1 MKKVMKI
8 NISKYIKASRMAF
21 YVTLYSLLSA
31 SLASC
36 VDTIILPDDK
46 TVEED
51 WWQKKEQVENMVN
64 GAYNAMASSNIQ
76 LRLIVW
82 SSRSDELNVNTSLS
96 NSALNQINSANIQ
109 TDNAYAN
116 WGDLYSVIN
125 CCNLVID
132 KSAEVMNIDPSY
144 LEGDHNNNVAQ
155 MKALR
160 SLCYLYLIRTF
171 RDVPLVLTP
180 FKPSSQELNVEQV
193 APGVVLDQIIADLE
207 EVKNQTLTTANVY
220 TQWQKMGKITRN
232 GVYAILADAYL
243 WRASILGNEADYDK
257 CIECCDYIR
266 AQRANVSGSGSHFGP
281 QSNNDD
287 DGWRLNSYISYYN
300 VFNGK
305 DDESLL
311 ELCYNDN
318 VGLCNAYYK
327 YKNSTSAQPYFYTTP
342 AFGKAVK
349 DASSSVFCEDDAAY
363 DVRGFE
369 SVYGFNEDN
378 DEGIRIR
385 KYVAMNGTNGQLSAE
400 HTSQRDYS
408 PYQNNWIVY
417 RTSDVMLMKAEAMT
431 QKAALIIKAADAE
444 YEKLAT
450 ANSLNDSLAIAQN
463 LEQVNIKAAAL
474 TQTACRQVQI
484 VHTRALTDEKECSV
498 DSTAY
503 GFTTVDKDNISAYVS
518 RQVSGYTT
526 LASNITTL
534 ETLVLNERA
543 RELCFEGKRW
553 FDLLRYNYR
562 HVEGVDYYRKLTD
575 FGGKYVANYAGF
587 NSYLQRK
594 NAGGSAIVSKMPS
607 EPYLYMPIIK
617 SETDVNALLKQNP
630 VYSDNST
637 MDKNY

>member
-8 NISKYIKASRMAF
+8 NISKYIRASRTTF
-21 YVTLYSLLSA
+21 RVTLYSLLSA
-31 SLASC
+31 TLASC

-64 GAYNAMASSNIQ
+64 GAYNTMASSNVQ

-82 SSRSDELNVNTSLS
+82 SSRSDELTVNTSLS
-96 NSALNQINSANIQ
+96 NSSLNQINSANIQ
-109 TDNAYAN
+109 TTNTYAN

-132 KSAEVMNIDPSY
+132 KSAEVMDIDPSY

-160 SLCYLYLIRTF
+160 ALCYLYLIRTF

-180 FKPSSQELNVEQV
+180 FKQSSQELNVPQV

-207 EVKNQTLTTANVY
+207 EVKNHTLSTSNIY

-243 WRASILGNEADYDK
+243 WRASILGNESDYDK

-266 AQRANVSGSGSHFGP
+266 NQRSNATGGNSGFRP
-281 QSNNDD
+281 QTTDD
-287 DGWRLNSYISYYN
+287 DGWNLNRASNYYS

-305 DDESLL
+305 DDESLF

-318 VGLCNAYYK
+318 TGLCNAYYK
-327 YKNSTSAQPYFYTTP
+327 YKNSSSAQPYFYTTP
-342 AFGKAVK
+342 AFGKAEK
-349 DASSSVFCEDDAAY
+349 DQSSSVFCEDDAAY
-363 DVRGFE
+363 DVRGYE

-378 DEGIRIR
+378 EEAIRIR
-385 KYVAMNGTNGQLSAE
+385 KYVAINGLSGQLKAE
-400 HTSQRDYS
+400 HSPQRDYS
-408 PYQNNWIVY
+408 PYQNNWVVY
-417 RTSDVMLMKAEAMT
+417 RASDVMLMKAEAMT

-444 YEKLAT
+444 YEKLAH
-450 ANSLNDSLAIAQN
+450 ANTLNDSLAIAQN

-484 VHTRALTDEKECSV
+484 VHTRALTEEKECTV

-503 GFTTVDKDNISAYVS
+503 SFATIDQDDASAYVK
-518 RQVSGYTT
+518 RQVTGYNTIAT
-526 LASNITTL
+526 NVTTL

-562 HVEGVDYYRKLTD
+562 HVEGVDYYRLLTD
-575 FGGKYVANYAGF
+575 FGGKYVTNYAGF
-587 NSYLQRK
+587 NTYIRRK
-594 NAGGSAIVSKMPS
+594 SAGGSAIVSKMPS

-637 MDKNY
+637 TEKNY

>member
-82 SSRSDELNVNTSLS
+82 SSRSDELTVNTSLS
-96 NSALNQINSANIQ
+96 NSSLNQINSANIQ
-109 TDNAYAN
+109 TTNTYAN

-160 SLCYLYLIRTF
+160 ALCYLYLIRTF

-180 FKPSSQELNVEQV
+180 FKQSSQELNVPQV

-207 EVKNQTLTTANVY
+207 EVKNHTLSTSNIY

-243 WRASILGNEADYDK
+243 WRASILGNESDYDK

-266 AQRANVSGSGSHFGP
+266 NQRSNATGGNSGFRP
-281 QSNNDD
+281 QATED
-287 DGWRLNSYISYYN
+287 DGWNLNRASSYYS

-305 DDESLL
+305 DDESLF

-318 VGLCNAYYK
+318 TGLCNAYYK
-327 YKNSTSAQPYFYTTP
+327 YKNSSSAQPYFYTTP
-342 AFGKAVK
+342 AFGKADK
-349 DASSSVFCEDDAAY
+349 DQSSSVFCEDDAAY

-378 DEGIRIR
+378 EEAIRVR
-385 KYVAMNGTNGQLSAE
+385 KYVALNGLLGQLKAE
-400 HTSQRDYS
+400 HSPQRDYT
-408 PYQNNWIVY
+408 PYQNNWVVY
-417 RTSDVMLMKAEAMT
+417 RASDVMLMKAEAMT

-444 YEKLAT
+444 YEKLASAST
-450 ANSLNDSLAIAQN
+450 LSDSLAIAQN
-463 LEQVNIKAAAL
+463 LEQVNIKAASL

-484 VHTRALTDEKECSV
+484 VHTRALTDEKECTV

-503 GFTTVDKDNISAYVS
+503 SFTTIDQDDASAYVK
-518 RQVSGYTT
+518 RQVTGYNT
-526 LASNITTL
+526 LATNVTTL

-562 HVEGVDYYRKLTD
+562 HVEGVDYYRLLTD
-575 FGGKYVANYAGF
+575 FGGKYVTNYSGF
-587 NSYLQRK
+587 NTYIQRK
-594 NAGGSAIVSKMPS
+594 NSGGSAIVSKMPS

-617 SETDVNALLKQNP
+617 SETDVNSLLKQNP

-637 MDKNY
+637 IDKNY

>member
-51 WWQKKEQVENMVN
+51 WWQKKEQVDNMVN
-64 GAYNAMASSNIQ
+64 GAYNAMASTNVQ
-76 LRLIVW
+76 FRLIVW
-82 SSRSDELNVNTSLS
+82 SSRSDELTVNTSLS
-96 NSALNQINSANIQ
+96 NSSLNQINSANIQ
-109 TDNAYAN
+109 TTNTYAN

-160 SLCYLYLIRTF
+160 ALCYLYLIRTF

-180 FKPSSQELNVEQV
+180 FKQSSQELNVPQV

-207 EVKNQTLTTANVY
+207 EVKNNTLSTSNIY

-243 WRASILGNEADYDK
+243 WRASILGNESDYDK

-266 AQRANVSGSGSHFGP
+266 NQRSNATGGNSGFRP
-281 QSNNDD
+281 QATED
-287 DGWRLNSYISYYN
+287 DGWNLNRASSYYS

-305 DDESLL
+305 DDESLF

-318 VGLCNAYYK
+318 TGLCNAYYK
-327 YKNSTSAQPYFYTTP
+327 YKNSSSAQPYFYTTP
-342 AFGKAVK
+342 AFGKADK
-349 DASSSVFCEDDAAY
+349 DQSSSVFCEDDAAY

-378 DEGIRIR
+378 EEAIRVR
-385 KYVAMNGTNGQLSAE
+385 KYVALNGLLGQLKAE
-400 HTSQRDYS
+400 HTPQRDYT
-408 PYQNNWIVY
+408 PYQNNWVVY
-417 RTSDVMLMKAEAMT
+417 RASDVMLMKAEAMT

-444 YEKLAT
+444 YEKLASAST
-450 ANSLNDSLAIAQN
+450 LSDSLAIAQN
-463 LEQVNIKAAAL
+463 LEQVNIKAASL

-484 VHTRALTDEKECSV
+484 VHTRALTDEKECTV

-503 GFTTVDKDNISAYVS
+503 SFTTIDQDDASAYVK
-518 RQVSGYTT
+518 RQVTGYNTIAT
-526 LASNITTL
+526 NVTTL

-562 HVEGVDYYRKLTD
+562 HVEGVDYYRLLTD
-575 FGGKYVANYAGF
+575 FGGKYVTNYSGF
-587 NSYLQRK
+587 NTYIQRK
-594 NAGGSAIVSKMPS
+594 NSGGSAIVSKMPS

-617 SETDVNALLKQNP
+617 SETDVNSLLKQNP

-637 MDKNY
+637 IDKNY

>member
-82 SSRSDELNVNTSLS
+82 SSRSDELTVNTSLS
-96 NSALNQINSANIQ
+96 NSSLNQINSANIQ
-109 TDNAYAN
+109 TTNTYAN

-160 SLCYLYLIRTF
+160 ALCYLYLIRTF

-180 FKPSSQELNVEQV
+180 FKQSSQELNVPQV

-207 EVKNQTLTTANVY
+207 EVKNNTLSTSNIY

-243 WRASILGNEADYDK
+243 WRASILGNESDYDK

-266 AQRANVSGSGSHFGP
+266 NQRSNATGGNSGFRP
-281 QSNNDD
+281 QATED
-287 DGWRLNSYISYYN
+287 DGWNLNRASSYYS

-305 DDESLL
+305 DDESLF

-318 VGLCNAYYK
+318 TGLCNAYYK
-327 YKNSTSAQPYFYTTP
+327 YKNSSSAQPYFYTTP
-342 AFGKAVK
+342 AFGKADK
-349 DASSSVFCEDDAAY
+349 DQSSSVFCEDDAAY

-378 DEGIRIR
+378 EEAIRVR
-385 KYVAMNGTNGQLSAE
+385 KYVALNGLLGQLKAE
-400 HTSQRDYS
+400 HTPQRDYT
-408 PYQNNWIVY
+408 PYQNNWVVY
-417 RTSDVMLMKAEAMT
+417 RASDVMLMKAEAMT

-444 YEKLAT
+444 YEKLASAST
-450 ANSLNDSLAIAQN
+450 LSDSLAIAQN
-463 LEQVNIKAAAL
+463 LEQVNIKAASL

-484 VHTRALTDEKECSV
+484 VHTRALTDEKECTV

-503 GFTTVDKDNISAYVS
+503 SFTTIDQDDASAYVK
-518 RQVSGYTT
+518 RQVTGYNT
-526 LASNITTL
+526 LATNVTTL

-562 HVEGVDYYRKLTD
+562 HVEGVDYYRLLTD
-575 FGGKYVANYAGF
+575 FGGKYVTNYSGF
-587 NSYLQRK
+587 NTYIQRK
-594 NAGGSAIVSKMPS
+594 NSGGSAIVSKMPS

-617 SETDVNALLKQNP
+617 SETDVNSLLKQNP

-637 MDKNY
+637 IDKNY

>member
-64 GAYNAMASSNIQ
+64 GAYNAMASTNVQ
-76 LRLIVW
+76 FRLIVW
-82 SSRSDELNVNTSLS
+82 SSRSDELTVNTSLS
-96 NSALNQINSANIQ
+96 NSSLNQINSANIQ
-109 TDNAYAN
+109 TTNTYAN

-160 SLCYLYLIRTF
+160 ALCYLYLIRTF

-180 FKPSSQELNVEQV
+180 FKQSSQELNVPQV

-207 EVKNQTLTTANVY
+207 EVKNHTLSTSNIY

-243 WRASILGNEADYDK
+243 WRASILGNESDYDK

-266 AQRANVSGSGSHFGP
+266 NQRSNATGGNSGFRP
-281 QSNNDD
+281 QATED
-287 DGWRLNSYISYYN
+287 DGWNLNRASSYYS

-305 DDESLL
+305 DDESLF

-318 VGLCNAYYK
+318 TGLCNAYYK
-327 YKNSTSAQPYFYTTP
+327 YKNSSSAQPYFYTTP
-342 AFGKAVK
+342 AFGKADK
-349 DASSSVFCEDDAAY
+349 DQSSSVFCEDDAAY

-378 DEGIRIR
+378 EEAIRVR
-385 KYVAMNGTNGQLSAE
+385 KYVALNGLLGQLKAE
-400 HTSQRDYS
+400 HTPQRDYT
-408 PYQNNWIVY
+408 PYQNNWVVY
-417 RTSDVMLMKAEAMT
+417 RASDVMLMKAEAMT

-444 YEKLAT
+444 YEKLASAST
-450 ANSLNDSLAIAQN
+450 LSDSLAIAQN
-463 LEQVNIKAAAL
+463 LEQVNIKAASL

-484 VHTRALTDEKECSV
+484 VHTRALTDEKECTV

-503 GFTTVDKDNISAYVS
+503 SFTTIDQDDASAYVK
-518 RQVSGYTT
+518 RQVTGYNT
-526 LASNITTL
+526 LATNVTTL

-562 HVEGVDYYRKLTD
+562 HVEGVDYYRLLTD
-575 FGGKYVANYAGF
+575 FGGKYVTNYSGF
-587 NSYLQRK
+587 NTYIQRK
-594 NAGGSAIVSKMPS
+594 NSGGSAIVSKMPS

-617 SETDVNALLKQNP
+617 SETDVNSLLKQNP

-637 MDKNY
+637 IDKNY

>member
-82 SSRSDELNVNTSLS
+82 SSRSDELTVNTSLS
-96 NSALNQINSANIQ
+96 NSSLNQINSANIQ
-109 TDNAYAN
+109 TTNTYAN

-160 SLCYLYLIRTF
+160 ALCYLYLIRTF

-180 FKPSSQELNVEQV
+180 FKQSSQELNVPQV

-207 EVKNQTLTTANVY
+207 EVKNHTLSTSNIY

-243 WRASILGNEADYDK
+243 WRASILGNESDYDK

-266 AQRANVSGSGSHFGP
+266 NQRSNATGENSGFRP
-281 QSNNDD
+281 QATED
-287 DGWRLNSYISYYN
+287 DGWNLNRASSYYS

-305 DDESLL
+305 DDESLF

-318 VGLCNAYYK
+318 TGLCNAYYK
-327 YKNSTSAQPYFYTTP
+327 YKNSSSAQPYFYTTP
-342 AFGKAVK
+342 AFGKADK
-349 DASSSVFCEDDAAY
+349 DQSSSVFCEDDAAY

-378 DEGIRIR
+378 EEAIRVR
-385 KYVAMNGTNGQLSAE
+385 KYVALNGLLGQLKAE
-400 HTSQRDYS
+400 HTPQRDYT
-408 PYQNNWIVY
+408 PYQNNWVVY
-417 RTSDVMLMKAEAMT
+417 RASDVMLMKAEAMT

-444 YEKLAT
+444 YEKLASAST
-450 ANSLNDSLAIAQN
+450 LSDSLAIAQN
-463 LEQVNIKAAAL
+463 LEQVNIKAASL

-484 VHTRALTDEKECSV
+484 VHTRALTDEKECTV

-503 GFTTVDKDNISAYVS
+503 SFTTIDQDDASAYVK
-518 RQVSGYTT
+518 RQVTGYNT
-526 LASNITTL
+526 LATNVTTL

-562 HVEGVDYYRKLTD
+562 HVEGVDYYRLLTD
-575 FGGKYVANYAGF
+575 FGGKYVTNYSGF
-587 NSYLQRK
+587 NTYIQRK
-594 NAGGSAIVSKMPS
+594 NSGGSAIVSKMPS

-617 SETDVNALLKQNP
+617 SETDVNSLLKQNP

-637 MDKNY
+637 IDKNY

>member
-31 SLASC
+31 TLASC

-82 SSRSDELNVNTSLS
+82 SSRSDELTVNTSLS
-96 NSALNQINSANIQ
+96 NSSLNQINSANIQ
-109 TDNAYAN
+109 TTNTYAN

-160 SLCYLYLIRTF
+160 ALCYLYLIRTF

-180 FKPSSQELNVEQV
+180 FKQSSQELNVPQV

-207 EVKNQTLTTANVY
+207 EVKNNTLSTSNIY

-243 WRASILGNEADYDK
+243 WRASILGNESDYDK

-266 AQRANVSGSGSHFGP
+266 NQRSNATGGNSGFRP
-281 QSNNDD
+281 QATED
-287 DGWRLNSYISYYN
+287 DGWNLNRASSYYS

-305 DDESLL
+305 DDESLF

-318 VGLCNAYYK
+318 TGLCNAYYK
-327 YKNSTSAQPYFYTTP
+327 YKNSSSAQPYFYTTP
-342 AFGKAVK
+342 AFGKADK
-349 DASSSVFCEDDAAY
+349 DQSSSVFCEDDAAY

-378 DEGIRIR
+378 EEAIRVR
-385 KYVAMNGTNGQLSAE
+385 KYVALNGLLGQLKAE
-400 HTSQRDYS
+400 HSPQRDYT
-408 PYQNNWIVY
+408 PYQNNWVVY
-417 RTSDVMLMKAEAMT
+417 RASDVMLMKAEAMT

-444 YEKLAT
+444 YEKLASAST
-450 ANSLNDSLAIAQN
+450 LSDSLAIAQN
-463 LEQVNIKAAAL
+463 LEQVNIKAASL

-484 VHTRALTDEKECSV
+484 VHTRALTDEKECTV

-503 GFTTVDKDNISAYVS
+503 SFTTIDQDDASAYVK
-518 RQVSGYTT
+518 RQVTGYNT
-526 LASNITTL
+526 LATNVTTL

-562 HVEGVDYYRKLTD
+562 HVEGVDYYRLLTD
-575 FGGKYVANYAGF
+575 FGGKYVTNYSGF
-587 NSYLQRK
+587 NTYIQRK
-594 NAGGSAIVSKMPS
+594 NSGGSAIVSKMPS

-617 SETDVNALLKQNP
+617 SETDVNSLLKQNP

-637 MDKNY
+637 IDKNY

>member
-82 SSRSDELNVNTSLS
+82 SSRSDELTVNTSLS
-96 NSALNQINSANIQ
+96 NSSLNQINSANIQ
-109 TDNAYAN
+109 TTNTYAN

-160 SLCYLYLIRTF
+160 ALCYLYLIRTF

-180 FKPSSQELNVEQV
+180 FKQSSQELNVPQV

-207 EVKNQTLTTANVY
+207 EVKNNTLSTSNIY

-243 WRASILGNEADYDK
+243 WRASILGNESDYDK

-266 AQRANVSGSGSHFGP
+266 NQRSNATGGNSGFRP
-281 QSNNDD
+281 QATED
-287 DGWRLNSYISYYN
+287 DGWNLNRASSYYS

-305 DDESLL
+305 DDESLF

-318 VGLCNAYYK
+318 TGLCNAYYK
-327 YKNSTSAQPYFYTTP
+327 YKNSSSAQPYFYTTP
-342 AFGKAVK
+342 AFGKADK
-349 DASSSVFCEDDAAY
+349 DQSSSVFCEDDAAY

-378 DEGIRIR
+378 EEAIRVR
-385 KYVAMNGTNGQLSAE
+385 KYVALNGLLGQLKAE
-400 HTSQRDYS
+400 HSPQRDYT
-408 PYQNNWIVY
+408 PYQNNWVVY
-417 RTSDVMLMKAEAMT
+417 RASDVMLMKAEAMT

-444 YEKLAT
+444 YEKLASAST
-450 ANSLNDSLAIAQN
+450 LSDSLAIAQN
-463 LEQVNIKAAAL
+463 LEQVNIKAASL

-484 VHTRALTDEKECSV
+484 VHTRALTDEKECTV

-503 GFTTVDKDNISAYVS
+503 SFTTIDQDDASAYVK
-518 RQVSGYTT
+518 RQVTGYNT
-526 LASNITTL
+526 LATNVTTL

-562 HVEGVDYYRKLTD
+562 HVEGVDYYRLLTD
-575 FGGKYVANYAGF
+575 FGGKYVTNYSGF
-587 NSYLQRK
+587 NTYIQRK
-594 NAGGSAIVSKMPS
+594 NSGGSAIVSKMPS

-617 SETDVNALLKQNP
+617 SETDVNSLLKQNP

-637 MDKNY
+637 IDKNY

>member
-82 SSRSDELNVNTSLS
+82 SSRSDELTVNTSLS
-96 NSALNQINSANIQ
+96 NSSLNQINSANIQ
-109 TDNAYAN
+109 TTNTYAN

-160 SLCYLYLIRTF
+160 ALCYLYLIRTF

-180 FKPSSQELNVEQV
+180 FKQSSQELNVPQV

-207 EVKNQTLTTANVY
+207 EVKNHTLSTSNIY

-243 WRASILGNEADYDK
+243 WRASILGNESDYDK

-266 AQRANVSGSGSHFGP
+266 NQRSNATGGNSGFRP
-281 QSNNDD
+281 QATED
-287 DGWRLNSYISYYN
+287 DGWNLNRASSYYS

-305 DDESLL
+305 DDESLF

-318 VGLCNAYYK
+318 TGLCNAYYK
-327 YKNSTSAQPYFYTTP
+327 YKNSSSAQPYFYTTV
-342 AFGKAVK
+342 AYGKADK
-349 DASSSVFCEDDAAY
+349 DQSSSVFCEDDAAY

-378 DEGIRIR
+378 EEAIRVR
-385 KYVAMNGTNGQLSAE
+385 KYVALNGLLGQLKAE
-400 HTSQRDYS
+400 HTPQRDYT
-408 PYQNNWIVY
+408 PYQNNWVVY
-417 RTSDVMLMKAEAMT
+417 RASDVMLMKAEAMT

-444 YEKLAT
+444 YEKLASAST
-450 ANSLNDSLAIAQN
+450 LSDSLAIAQN
-463 LEQVNIKAAAL
+463 LEQVNIKAASL

-484 VHTRALTDEKECSV
+484 VHTRALTDEKECTV

-503 GFTTVDKDNISAYVS
+503 SFTTIDQDDASAYVK
-518 RQVSGYTT
+518 RQVTGYNT
-526 LASNITTL
+526 LATNVTTL

-562 HVEGVDYYRKLTD
+562 HVEGVDYYRLLTD
-575 FGGKYVANYAGF
+575 FGGKYVTNYSGF
-587 NSYLQRK
+587 NTYIQRK
-594 NAGGSAIVSKMPS
+594 NSGGSAIVSKMPS

-617 SETDVNALLKQNP
+617 SETDVNSLLKQNP

-637 MDKNY
+637 IDKNY

>member
-8 NISKYIKASRMAF
+8 NISKYIRASRTTF

-31 SLASC
+31 TLASC

-51 WWQKKEQVENMVN
+51 WWQKKEQVDNMVN
-64 GAYNAMASSNIQ
+64 GAYNAMASTNVQ
-76 LRLIVW
+76 FRLIVW
-82 SSRSDELNVNTSLS
+82 SSRSDELTVNTSLS
-96 NSALNQINSANIQ
+96 NSSLNQINSANIQ
-109 TDNAYAN
+109 TTNTYAN

-160 SLCYLYLIRTF
+160 ALCYLYLIRTF

-180 FKPSSQELNVEQV
+180 FKQSSQELNVPQV

-207 EVKNQTLTTANVY
+207 EVKNNTLSTSNIY

-243 WRASILGNEADYDK
+243 WRASILGNESDYDK

-266 AQRANVSGSGSHFGP
+266 NQRSNATGGNSGFRP
-281 QSNNDD
+281 QATED
-287 DGWRLNSYISYYN
+287 DGWNLNRASSYYS

-305 DDESLL
+305 DDESLF

-318 VGLCNAYYK
+318 TGLCNAYYK
-327 YKNSTSAQPYFYTTP
+327 YKNSSSAQPYFYTTP
-342 AFGKAVK
+342 AFGKA
-349 DASSSVFCEDDAAY
+349 DNDQSSSVFCEDDAAY

-378 DEGIRIR
+378 EEAIRVR
-385 KYVAMNGTNGQLSAE
+385 KYVALNGLLGQLKAE
-400 HTSQRDYS
+400 HSPQRDYT
-408 PYQNNWIVY
+408 PYQNNWVVY
-417 RTSDVMLMKAEAMT
+417 RASDVMLMKAEAMT

-444 YEKLAT
+444 YEKLASAST
-450 ANSLNDSLAIAQN
+450 LSDSLAIAQN
-463 LEQVNIKAAAL
+463 LEQVNIKAASL

-484 VHTRALTDEKECSV
+484 VHTRALTDEKECTV

-503 GFTTVDKDNISAYVS
+503 SFTTIDQDDASAYVK
-518 RQVSGYTT
+518 RQVTGYNT
-526 LASNITTL
+526 LATNVTTL

-562 HVEGVDYYRKLTD
+562 HVEGVDYYRLLTD
-575 FGGKYVANYAGF
+575 FGGKYVTNYSGF
-587 NSYLQRK
+587 NTYIQRK
-594 NAGGSAIVSKMPS
+594 NSGGSAIVSKMPS

-617 SETDVNALLKQNP
+617 SETDVNSLLKQNP

-637 MDKNY
+637 IDKNY

>member
-82 SSRSDELNVNTSLS
+82 SSRSDELTVNTSLS
-96 NSALNQINSANIQ
+96 NSSLNQINSANIQ
-109 TDNAYAN
+109 TTNTYAN

-160 SLCYLYLIRTF
+160 ALCYLYLIRTF

-180 FKPSSQELNVEQV
+180 FKQSSQELNVPQV

-207 EVKNQTLTTANVY
+207 EVKNHTLSTSNIY

-243 WRASILGNEADYDK
+243 WRASILGNESDYDK

-266 AQRANVSGSGSHFGP
+266 NQRSNATGGNSGFRP
-281 QSNNDD
+281 QATED
-287 DGWRLNSYISYYN
+287 DGWNLNRASSYYS

-305 DDESLL
+305 DDESLF

-318 VGLCNAYYK
+318 TGLCNAYYK
-327 YKNSTSAQPYFYTTP
+327 YKNSSSAQPYFYTTP
-342 AFGKAVK
+342 AFGKADK
-349 DASSSVFCEDDAAY
+349 DQSSSVFCEDDAAY

-378 DEGIRIR
+378 EEAIRVR
-385 KYVAMNGTNGQLSAE
+385 KYVALNGLLGQLKAE
-400 HTSQRDYS
+400 HTPQRDYT
-408 PYQNNWIVY
+408 PYQNNWVVY
-417 RTSDVMLMKAEAMT
+417 RASDVMLMKAEAMT

-444 YEKLAT
+444 YEKLASAST
-450 ANSLNDSLAIAQN
+450 LSDSLAIAQN
-463 LEQVNIKAAAL
+463 LEQVNIKAASL

-484 VHTRALTDEKECSV
+484 VHTRALTDEKECTV

-503 GFTTVDKDNISAYVS
+503 SFTTIDQDDASAYVK
-518 RQVSGYTT
+518 RQVTGYNT
-526 LASNITTL
+526 LATNVSTL

-562 HVEGVDYYRKLTD
+562 HVEGVDYYRLLTD
-575 FGGKYVANYAGF
+575 FGGKYVTNYSGF
-587 NSYLQRK
+587 NTYIQRK
-594 NAGGSAIVSKMPS
+594 NSGGSAIVSKMPS

-617 SETDVNALLKQNP
+617 SETDVNSLLKQNP

-637 MDKNY
+637 IDKNY

>member
-82 SSRSDELNVNTSLS
+82 SSRSDELTVNTSLS
-96 NSALNQINSANIQ
+96 NSSLNQINSANIQ
-109 TDNAYAN
+109 TTNTYAN

-160 SLCYLYLIRTF
+160 ALCYLYLIRTF

-180 FKPSSQELNVEQV
+180 FKQSSQELNVPQV

-207 EVKNQTLTTANVY
+207 EVKNHTLSTSNIY

-243 WRASILGNEADYDK
+243 WRASILGNESDYDK

-266 AQRANVSGSGSHFGP
+266 NQRSNATGGNSGFRP
-281 QSNNDD
+281 QATED
-287 DGWRLNSYISYYN
+287 DGWNLNRASSYYS

-305 DDESLL
+305 DDESLF

-318 VGLCNAYYK
+318 TGLCNAYYK
-327 YKNSTSAQPYFYTTP
+327 YKNSSSAQPYFYTTP
-342 AFGKAVK
+342 AFGKADK
-349 DASSSVFCEDDAAY
+349 DQSSSVFCEDDAAY

-378 DEGIRIR
+378 EEAIRVR
-385 KYVAMNGTNGQLSAE
+385 KYVALNGLLGQLKAE
-400 HTSQRDYS
+400 HSPQRDYT
-408 PYQNNWIVY
+408 PYQNNWVVY
-417 RTSDVMLMKAEAMT
+417 RASDVMLMKAEAMT

-444 YEKLAT
+444 YEKLASAST
-450 ANSLNDSLAIAQN
+450 LSDSLAIAQN
-463 LEQVNIKAAAL
+463 LEQVNIKAASL

-484 VHTRALTDEKECSV
+484 VHTRALTDEKECTV

-503 GFTTVDKDNISAYVS
+503 SFTTIDQDDASAYVK
-518 RQVSGYTT
+518 RQVTGYNT
-526 LASNITTL
+526 LATNVTTL

-562 HVEGVDYYRKLTD
+562 HVDGVDYYRLLTD
-575 FGGKYVANYAGF
+575 FGGKYVTNYSGF
-587 NSYLQRK
+587 NTYIQRK
-594 NAGGSAIVSKMPS
+594 NSGGSAIVSKMPS

-617 SETDVNALLKQNP
+617 SETDVNSLLKQNP

-637 MDKNY
+637 IDKNY

>member
-51 WWQKKEQVENMVN
+51 WWQKKEQVDNMVN
-64 GAYNAMASSNIQ
+64 GAYNAMASTNVQ
-76 LRLIVW
+76 FRLIVW
-82 SSRSDELNVNTSLS
+82 SSRSDELTVNTSLS
-96 NSALNQINSANIQ
+96 NSSLNQINSANIQ
-109 TDNAYAN
+109 TTNTYAN

-160 SLCYLYLIRTF
+160 ALCYLYLIRTF

-180 FKPSSQELNVEQV
+180 FKQSSQELNVPQV

-207 EVKNQTLTTANVY
+207 EVKNHTLSTSNIY
-220 TQWQKMGKITRN
+220 TQWQKIGKITRN

-243 WRASILGNEADYDK
+243 WRASILGNESDYDK

-266 AQRANVSGSGSHFGP
+266 NQRSNATGGNSGFRP
-281 QSNNDD
+281 QATED
-287 DGWRLNSYISYYN
+287 DGWNLNRASSYYS

-305 DDESLL
+305 DDESLF

-318 VGLCNAYYK
+318 TGLCNAYYK
-327 YKNSTSAQPYFYTTP
+327 YKNSSSAQPYFYTTP
-342 AFGKAVK
+342 AFGKADK
-349 DASSSVFCEDDAAY
+349 DQSSSVFCEDDAAY

-378 DEGIRIR
+378 EEAIRVR
-385 KYVAMNGTNGQLSAE
+385 KYVALNGLLGQLKAE
-400 HTSQRDYS
+400 HTPQRDYT
-408 PYQNNWIVY
+408 PYQNNWVVY
-417 RTSDVMLMKAEAMT
+417 RASDVMLMKAEAMT

-444 YEKLAT
+444 YEKLASAST
-450 ANSLNDSLAIAQN
+450 LSDSLAIAQN
-463 LEQVNIKAAAL
+463 LEQVNIKAASL

-484 VHTRALTDEKECSV
+484 VHTRALTDEKECTV

-503 GFTTVDKDNISAYVS
+503 SFTTIDQDDASAYVK
-518 RQVSGYTT
+518 RQVTGYNT
-526 LASNITTL
+526 LATNVTTL

-562 HVEGVDYYRKLTD
+562 HVEGVDYYRLLTD
-575 FGGKYVANYAGF
+575 FGGKYVTNYSGF
-587 NSYLQRK
+587 NTYIQRK
-594 NAGGSAIVSKMPS
+594 NSGGSAIVSKMPS

-617 SETDVNALLKQNP
+617 SETDVNSLLKQNP

-637 MDKNY
+637 IDKNY

>member
-82 SSRSDELNVNTSLS
+82 SSRSDELTVNTSLS
-96 NSALNQINSANIQ
+96 NSSLNQINSANIQ
-109 TDNAYAN
+109 TTNTYAN

-125 CCNLVID
+125 CCNLVIE

-160 SLCYLYLIRTF
+160 ALCYLYLIRTF

-180 FKPSSQELNVEQV
+180 FKQSSQELNVPQV

-207 EVKNQTLTTANVY
+207 EVKNNTLSTSNIY

-243 WRASILGNEADYDK
+243 WRASILGNESDYDK

-266 AQRANVSGSGSHFGP
+266 NQRSNATGGNSGFRP
-281 QSNNDD
+281 QATED
-287 DGWRLNSYISYYN
+287 DGWNLNRASSYYS

-305 DDESLL
+305 DDESLF

-318 VGLCNAYYK
+318 TGLCNAYYK
-327 YKNSTSAQPYFYTTP
+327 YKNSSSAQPYFYTTP
-342 AFGKAVK
+342 AFGKADK
-349 DASSSVFCEDDAAY
+349 DQSSSVFCEDDAAY

-378 DEGIRIR
+378 EEAIRVR
-385 KYVAMNGTNGQLSAE
+385 KYVALNGLLGQLKAE
-400 HTSQRDYS
+400 HSPQRDYT
-408 PYQNNWIVY
+408 PYQNNWVVY
-417 RTSDVMLMKAEAMT
+417 RASDVMLMKAEAMT

-444 YEKLAT
+444 YEKLASAST
-450 ANSLNDSLAIAQN
+450 LSDSLAIAQN
-463 LEQVNIKAAAL
+463 LEQVNIKAASL

-484 VHTRALTDEKECSV
+484 VHTRALTDEKECTV

-503 GFTTVDKDNISAYVS
+503 SFTTIDQDDASAYVK
-518 RQVSGYTT
+518 RQVTGYNT
-526 LASNITTL
+526 LATNVTTL

-562 HVEGVDYYRKLTD
+562 HVEGVDYYRLLTD
-575 FGGKYVANYAGF
+575 FGGKYVTNYSGF
-587 NSYLQRK
+587 NTYIQRK
-594 NAGGSAIVSKMPS
+594 NSGGSAIVSKMPS

-617 SETDVNALLKQNP
+617 SETDVNSLLKQNP

-637 MDKNY
+637 IDKNY

>member
-8 NISKYIKASRMAF
+8 NISKYIRASRTTF

-31 SLASC
+31 TLASC

-51 WWQKKEQVENMVN
+51 WWQKKEQVDNMVN
-64 GAYNAMASSNIQ
+64 GAYNAMASTNVQ
-76 LRLIVW
+76 FRLIVW
-82 SSRSDELNVNTSLS
+82 SSRSDELTVNTSLS
-96 NSALNQINSANIQ
+96 NSSLNQINSANIQ
-109 TDNAYAN
+109 TTNTYAN

-160 SLCYLYLIRTF
+160 ALCYLYLIRTF

-180 FKPSSQELNVEQV
+180 FKQSSQELNVPQV

-207 EVKNQTLTTANVY
+207 EVKNNTLSTSNIY

-243 WRASILGNEADYDK
+243 WRASILGNESDYDK

-266 AQRANVSGSGSHFGP
+266 NQHSNATGGNSGFRP
-281 QSNNDD
+281 QATED
-287 DGWRLNSYISYYN
+287 DGWNLNRASSYYS

-305 DDESLL
+305 DDESLF

-318 VGLCNAYYK
+318 TGLCNAYYK
-327 YKNSTSAQPYFYTTP
+327 YKNSSSAQPYFYTTP
-342 AFGKAVK
+342 AFGKADK
-349 DASSSVFCEDDAAY
+349 DQSSSVFCEDDAAY

-378 DEGIRIR
+378 EEAIRVR
-385 KYVAMNGTNGQLSAE
+385 KYVALNGLLGQLKAE
-400 HTSQRDYS
+400 HTPQRDYT
-408 PYQNNWIVY
+408 PYQNNWVVY
-417 RTSDVMLMKAEAMT
+417 RASDVMLMKAEAMT

-444 YEKLAT
+444 YEKLASAST
-450 ANSLNDSLAIAQN
+450 LSDSLAIAQN
-463 LEQVNIKAAAL
+463 LEQVNIKAASL

-484 VHTRALTDEKECSV
+484 VHTRALTDEKECTV

-503 GFTTVDKDNISAYVS
+503 SFTTIDQDDASAYVK
-518 RQVSGYTT
+518 RQVTGYNT
-526 LASNITTL
+526 LATNVTTL

-562 HVEGVDYYRKLTD
+562 HVEGVDYYRLLTD
-575 FGGKYVANYAGF
+575 FGGKYVTNYSGF
-587 NSYLQRK
+587 NTYIQRK
-594 NAGGSAIVSKMPS
+594 NSGGSAIVAKMPS

-617 SETDVNALLKQNP
+617 SETDVNSLLKQNP

-637 MDKNY
+637 IDKNY

>member
-82 SSRSDELNVNTSLS
+82 SSRSDELTVNTSLS
-96 NSALNQINSANIQ
+96 NSSLNQINSANIQ
-109 TDNAYAN
+109 TTNTYAN

-160 SLCYLYLIRTF
+160 ALCYLYLIRTF

-180 FKPSSQELNVEQV
+180 FKQSSQELNVPQV

-207 EVKNQTLTTANVY
+207 EVKNHTLSTSNIY

-243 WRASILGNEADYDK
+243 WRASILGNESDYDK

-266 AQRANVSGSGSHFGP
+266 NQRSNAIGGNSGFRP
-281 QSNNDD
+281 QATED
-287 DGWRLNSYISYYN
+287 DGWNLNRASSYYS

-305 DDESLL
+305 DDESLF

-318 VGLCNAYYK
+318 TGLCNAYYK
-327 YKNSTSAQPYFYTTP
+327 YKNSSSAQPYFYTTP
-342 AFGKAVK
+342 AFGKADK
-349 DASSSVFCEDDAAY
+349 DQSSSVFCEDDAAY

-378 DEGIRIR
+378 EEAIRVR
-385 KYVAMNGTNGQLSAE
+385 KYVALNGLLGQLKAE
-400 HTSQRDYS
+400 HSPQRDYT
-408 PYQNNWIVY
+408 PYQNNWVVY
-417 RTSDVMLMKAEAMT
+417 RASDVMLMKAEAMT

-444 YEKLAT
+444 YEKLASAST
-450 ANSLNDSLAIAQN
+450 LSDSLAIAQN
-463 LEQVNIKAAAL
+463 LEQVNIKAASL

-484 VHTRALTDEKECSV
+484 VHTRALTDEKECTV

-503 GFTTVDKDNISAYVS
+503 SFTTIDQDDASAYVK
-518 RQVSGYTT
+518 RQVTGYNT
-526 LASNITTL
+526 LATNVTTL

-562 HVEGVDYYRKLTD
+562 HVEGVDYYRLLTD
-575 FGGKYVANYAGF
+575 FGGKYVTNYSGF
-587 NSYLQRK
+587 NTYIQRK
-594 NAGGSAIVSKMPS
+594 NSGGSAIVSKMPS

-617 SETDVNALLKQNP
+617 SETDVNSLLKQNP

-637 MDKNY
+637 IDKNY

>member
-82 SSRSDELNVNTSLS
+82 SSRSDELTVNTSLS
-96 NSALNQINSANIQ
+96 NSSLNQINSANIQ
-109 TDNAYAN
+109 TTNTYAN

-160 SLCYLYLIRTF
+160 ALCYLYLIRTF

-180 FKPSSQELNVEQV
+180 FKQSSQELNVPQV

-207 EVKNQTLTTANVY
+207 EVKNHTLSTSNIY

-243 WRASILGNEADYDK
+243 WRASILGNESDYDK

-266 AQRANVSGSGSHFGP
+266 NQRSNATGGNSGFRP
-281 QSNNDD
+281 QATED
-287 DGWRLNSYISYYN
+287 DGWNLNRASSYYS

-305 DDESLL
+305 DDESLF

-318 VGLCNAYYK
+318 TGLCNAYYK
-327 YKNSTSAQPYFYTTP
+327 YKNSSSAQPYFYTTP
-342 AFGKAVK
+342 AFGKADK
-349 DASSSVFCEDDAAY
+349 DQSSSVFCEEDAAY

-378 DEGIRIR
+378 EEAIRVR
-385 KYVAMNGTNGQLSAE
+385 KYVALNGLLGQLKAE
-400 HTSQRDYS
+400 HTPQRDYT
-408 PYQNNWIVY
+408 PYQNNWVVY
-417 RTSDVMLMKAEAMT
+417 RASDVMLMKAEAMT

-444 YEKLAT
+444 YEKLASAST
-450 ANSLNDSLAIAQN
+450 LSDSLAIAQN
-463 LEQVNIKAAAL
+463 LEQVNIKAASL

-484 VHTRALTDEKECSV
+484 VHTRALTDEKECTV

-503 GFTTVDKDNISAYVS
+503 SFTTIDQDDASAYVK
-518 RQVSGYTT
+518 RQVTGYNT
-526 LASNITTL
+526 LATNVTTL

-562 HVEGVDYYRKLTD
+562 HVDGVDYYRLLTD
-575 FGGKYVANYAGF
+575 FGGKYVTNYSGF
-587 NSYLQRK
+587 NTYIQRK
-594 NAGGSAIVSKMPS
+594 NSGGSAIVSKMPS

-617 SETDVNALLKQNP
+617 SETDVNSLLKQNP

-637 MDKNY
+637 IDKNY

>member
-64 GAYNAMASSNIQ
+64 GAYNAMASTNVQ
-76 LRLIVW
+76 FRLIVW
-82 SSRSDELNVNTSLS
+82 SSRSDELTVNTSLS
-96 NSALNQINSANIQ
+96 NSSLNQINSANIQ
-109 TDNAYAN
+109 TTNTYAN

-160 SLCYLYLIRTF
+160 ALCYLYLIRTF

-180 FKPSSQELNVEQV
+180 FKQSSQELNVPQV

-207 EVKNQTLTTANVY
+207 EVKNNTLSTSNIY

-243 WRASILGNEADYDK
+243 WRASILGNESDYDK

-266 AQRANVSGSGSHFGP
+266 NQRSNATGGNSGFRP
-281 QSNNDD
+281 QATED
-287 DGWRLNSYISYYN
+287 DGWNLNRASSYYS

-305 DDESLL
+305 DDESLF

-318 VGLCNAYYK
+318 TGLCNAYYK
-327 YKNSTSAQPYFYTTP
+327 YKNSSSAQPYFYTTP
-342 AFGKAVK
+342 AFGKADK
-349 DASSSVFCEDDAAY
+349 DQSSSVFCEDDAAY

-378 DEGIRIR
+378 EEAIRVR
-385 KYVAMNGTNGQLSAE
+385 KYVALNGLLGQLKAE
-400 HTSQRDYS
+400 HSPQRDYT
-408 PYQNNWIVY
+408 PYQNNWVVY
-417 RTSDVMLMKAEAMT
+417 RASDVMLMKAEAMT

-444 YEKLAT
+444 YEKLASAST
-450 ANSLNDSLAIAQN
+450 LSDSLAIAQN
-463 LEQVNIKAAAL
+463 LEQVNIKAASL

-484 VHTRALTDEKECSV
+484 VHTRALTDEKECTV

-503 GFTTVDKDNISAYVS
+503 SFTTIDQDDASAYVK
-518 RQVSGYTT
+518 RQVTGYNT
-526 LASNITTL
+526 LATNVTTL

-562 HVEGVDYYRKLTD
+562 HVEGVDYYRLLTD
-575 FGGKYVANYAGF
+575 FGGKYVTNYSGF
-587 NSYLQRK
+587 NTYIQRK
-594 NAGGSAIVSKMPS
+594 NSGGSAIVSKMPS

-617 SETDVNALLKQNP
+617 SETDVNSLLKQNP

-637 MDKNY
+637 IDKNY

>member
-1 MKKVMKI
+1 
-8 NISKYIKASRMAF
+8 
-21 YVTLYSLLSA
+21 
-31 SLASC
+31 
-36 VDTIILPDDK
+36 
-46 TVEED
+46 
-51 WWQKKEQVENMVN
+51 MVN
-64 GAYNAMASSNIQ
+64 GAYNAMASTNVQ
-76 LRLIVW
+76 FRLIVW
-82 SSRSDELNVNTSLS
+82 SSRSDELTVNTSLS
-96 NSALNQINSANIQ
+96 NSSLNQINSANIQ
-109 TDNAYAN
+109 TTNTYAN

-160 SLCYLYLIRTF
+160 ALCYLYLIRTF

-180 FKPSSQELNVEQV
+180 FKQSSQELNVPQV

-207 EVKNQTLTTANVY
+207 EVKNNTLSTSNIY

-243 WRASILGNEADYDK
+243 WRASILGNESDYDK

-266 AQRANVSGSGSHFGP
+266 NQHSNATGGNSGFRP
-281 QSNNDD
+281 QATED
-287 DGWRLNSYISYYN
+287 DGWNLNRASSYYS

-305 DDESLL
+305 DDESLF

-318 VGLCNAYYK
+318 TGLCNAYYK
-327 YKNSTSAQPYFYTTP
+327 YKNSSSAQPYFYTTP
-342 AFGKAVK
+342 AFGKADK
-349 DASSSVFCEDDAAY
+349 DQSSSVFCEDDAAY

-378 DEGIRIR
+378 EEAIRVR
-385 KYVAMNGTNGQLSAE
+385 KYVALNGLLGQLKAE
-400 HTSQRDYS
+400 HTPQRDYT
-408 PYQNNWIVY
+408 PYQNNWVVY
-417 RTSDVMLMKAEAMT
+417 RASDVMLMKAEAMT

-444 YEKLAT
+444 YEKLASAST
-450 ANSLNDSLAIAQN
+450 LSDSLAIAQN
-463 LEQVNIKAAAL
+463 LEQVNIKAASL

-484 VHTRALTDEKECSV
+484 VHTRALTDEKECTV

-503 GFTTVDKDNISAYVS
+503 SFTTIDQDDASAYVK
-518 RQVSGYTT
+518 RQVTGYNT
-526 LASNITTL
+526 LATNVTTL

-562 HVEGVDYYRKLTD
+562 HVEGVDYYRLLTD
-575 FGGKYVANYAGF
+575 FGGKYVTNYSGF
-587 NSYLQRK
+587 NTYIQRK
-594 NAGGSAIVSKMPS
+594 NSGGSAIVAKMPS

-617 SETDVNALLKQNP
+617 SETDVNSLLKQNP

-637 MDKNY
+637 IDKNY

>member
-82 SSRSDELNVNTSLS
+82 SSRSDELTVNTSLS
-96 NSALNQINSANIQ
+96 NSSLNQINSANIQ
-109 TDNAYAN
+109 TTNTYAN

-160 SLCYLYLIRTF
+160 ALCYLYLIRTF

-180 FKPSSQELNVEQV
+180 FKQSSQELNVPQV

-207 EVKNQTLTTANVY
+207 EVKNNTLSTSNIY

-243 WRASILGNEADYDK
+243 WRASILGNESDYDK

-266 AQRANVSGSGSHFGP
+266 NQRSNATGGNSGFRP
-281 QSNNDD
+281 QATED
-287 DGWRLNSYISYYN
+287 DGWNLNRASSYYS

-305 DDESLL
+305 DDESLF

-318 VGLCNAYYK
+318 TGLCNAYYK
-327 YKNSTSAQPYFYTTP
+327 YKNSSSAQPYFYTTP
-342 AFGKAVK
+342 AFGKADK
-349 DASSSVFCEDDAAY
+349 NQSSSVFCEDDAAY

-378 DEGIRIR
+378 EEAIRVR
-385 KYVAMNGTNGQLSAE
+385 KYVALNGLLGQLKAE
-400 HTSQRDYS
+400 HTPQRDYT
-408 PYQNNWIVY
+408 PYQNNWVVY
-417 RTSDVMLMKAEAMT
+417 RASDVMLMKAEAMT

-444 YEKLAT
+444 YEKLASAST
-450 ANSLNDSLAIAQN
+450 LSDSLAIAQN
-463 LEQVNIKAAAL
+463 LEQVNIKAASL

-484 VHTRALTDEKECSV
+484 VHTRALTDEKECTV

-503 GFTTVDKDNISAYVS
+503 SFTTIDQDDASAYVK
-518 RQVSGYTT
+518 RQVTGYNT
-526 LASNITTL
+526 LATNVTTL

-562 HVEGVDYYRKLTD
+562 HVEGVDYYRLLTD
-575 FGGKYVANYAGF
+575 FGGKYVTNYSGF
-587 NSYLQRK
+587 NTYIQRK
-594 NAGGSAIVSKMPS
+594 NSGGSAIVSKMPS

-617 SETDVNALLKQNP
+617 SETDVNSLLKQNP

-637 MDKNY
+637 IDKNY

>member
-82 SSRSDELNVNTSLS
+82 SSRSDELTVNTSLS
-96 NSALNQINSANIQ
+96 NSSLNQINSANIQ
-109 TDNAYAN
+109 TTNTYAN

-160 SLCYLYLIRTF
+160 ALCYLYLIRTF

-180 FKPSSQELNVEQV
+180 FKQSSQELNVPQV

-207 EVKNQTLTTANVY
+207 EVKNHTLSTSNIY

-243 WRASILGNEADYDK
+243 WRASILGNESDYDK

-266 AQRANVSGSGSHFGP
+266 NQRSNATGGNSGFRP
-281 QSNNDD
+281 QATED
-287 DGWRLNSYISYYN
+287 DGWNLNRASSYYS

-305 DDESLL
+305 DDESLF

-318 VGLCNAYYK
+318 TGLCNAYYK
-327 YKNSTSAQPYFYTTP
+327 YKNSSSAQPYFYTTP
-342 AFGKAVK
+342 AFGKADK
-349 DASSSVFCEDDAAY
+349 DQSSSVFCEDDAAY

-378 DEGIRIR
+378 EEAIRVR
-385 KYVAMNGTNGQLSAE
+385 KYVALNGLLGQLKAE
-400 HTSQRDYS
+400 HTPQRDYT
-408 PYQNNWIVY
+408 PYQNNWVVY
-417 RTSDVMLMKAEAMT
+417 RASDVMLMKAEAMT

-444 YEKLAT
+444 YEKLASAST
-450 ANSLNDSLAIAQN
+450 LSDSLAIAQN
-463 LEQVNIKAAAL
+463 LEQVNIKAASL

-484 VHTRALTDEKECSV
+484 VHTRALTDEKECTV

-503 GFTTVDKDNISAYVS
+503 SFTTIDQDDASAYVK
-518 RQVSGYTT
+518 RQVTGYNT
-526 LASNITTL
+526 LATNVTTL

-562 HVEGVDYYRKLTD
+562 HVEGVDYYRLLTD
-575 FGGKYVANYAGF
+575 FGGKYVTNYSGF
-587 NSYLQRK
+587 NTYIQRK
-594 NAGGSAIVSKMPS
+594 NSGGSAIVSKMPS

-617 SETDVNALLKQNP
+617 SETDVNSLLKQNP

-637 MDKNY
+637 IDKNY

>member
-8 NISKYIKASRMAF
+8 NISKYIRASRTTF
-21 YVTLYSLLSA
+21 RVTLYSLLSA
-31 SLASC
+31 TLASC

-64 GAYNAMASSNIQ
+64 GAYNTMASSNVQ

-82 SSRSDELNVNTSLS
+82 SSRSDELTVNTSLS
-96 NSALNQINSANIQ
+96 NSSLNQINSANIQ
-109 TDNAYAN
+109 TTNTYAN

-132 KSAEVMNIDPSY
+132 KSAEVMDIDPSY

-160 SLCYLYLIRTF
+160 ALCYLYLIRTF
-171 RDVPLVLTP
+171 RDVPLVLKP
-180 FKPSSQELNVEQV
+180 FKQSSQELNVPQV

-207 EVKNQTLTTANVY
+207 EVKNHTLSTSNIY

-243 WRASILGNEADYDK
+243 WRASILGNESDYDK

-266 AQRANVSGSGSHFGP
+266 NQRSNAPGGNSGFRP
-281 QSNNDD
+281 QTTDD
-287 DGWRLNSYISYYN
+287 DGWNLNRASNYYS

-305 DDESLL
+305 DDESLF

-318 VGLCNAYYK
+318 TGLCNAYYK
-327 YKNSTSAQPYFYTTP
+327 YKNSSSAQPYFYTTP
-342 AFGKAVK
+342 AFGKAEK
-349 DASSSVFCEDDAAY
+349 DQSSSVFCEDDAAY
-363 DVRGFE
+363 DVRGYE

-378 DEGIRIR
+378 EEAIRIR
-385 KYVAMNGTNGQLSAE
+385 KYVAINGLSGQLKAE
-400 HTSQRDYS
+400 HSPQRDYS
-408 PYQNNWIVY
+408 PYQNNWVVY
-417 RTSDVMLMKAEAMT
+417 RASDVMLMKAEAMT

-444 YEKLAT
+444 YEKLAH
-450 ANSLNDSLAIAQN
+450 ANTLNDSLAIAQN

-484 VHTRALTDEKECSV
+484 VHTRALTEEKECTV

-503 GFTTVDKDNISAYVS
+503 SFATIDQDDASAYVK
-518 RQVSGYTT
+518 RQVTGYNTIAT
-526 LASNITTL
+526 NVTTL

-562 HVEGVDYYRKLTD
+562 HVEGVDYYRLLTD
-575 FGGKYVANYAGF
+575 FGGKYVTNYAGF
-587 NSYLQRK
+587 NTYIRRK
-594 NAGGSAIVSKMPS
+594 SAGGSAIVSKMPS

-637 MDKNY
+637 TEKNY

>member
-64 GAYNAMASSNIQ
+64 GAYNAMASTNVQ
-76 LRLIVW
+76 FRLIVW
-82 SSRSDELNVNTSLS
+82 SSRSDELTVNTSLS
-96 NSALNQINSANIQ
+96 NSSLNQINSANIQ
-109 TDNAYAN
+109 TTNTYAN

-160 SLCYLYLIRTF
+160 ALCYLYLIRTF

-180 FKPSSQELNVEQV
+180 FKQSSQELNVPQV

-207 EVKNQTLTTANVY
+207 EVKNNTLSTSNIY

-243 WRASILGNEADYDK
+243 WRASILGNESDYDK

-266 AQRANVSGSGSHFGP
+266 NQRSNATGGNSGFRP
-281 QSNNDD
+281 QATED
-287 DGWRLNSYISYYN
+287 DGWNLNRASSYYS

-305 DDESLL
+305 DDESLF

-318 VGLCNAYYK
+318 TGLCNAYYK
-327 YKNSTSAQPYFYTTP
+327 YKNSSSAQPYFYTTP
-342 AFGKAVK
+342 AFGKADK
-349 DASSSVFCEDDAAY
+349 DQSSSVFCEDDAAY

-378 DEGIRIR
+378 EEAIRVR
-385 KYVAMNGTNGQLSAE
+385 KYVALNGLLGQLKAE
-400 HTSQRDYS
+400 HTPQRDYT
-408 PYQNNWIVY
+408 PYQNNWVVY
-417 RTSDVMLMKAEAMT
+417 RASDVMLMKAEAMT

-444 YEKLAT
+444 YEKLASAST
-450 ANSLNDSLAIAQN
+450 LSDSLAIAQN
-463 LEQVNIKAAAL
+463 LEQVNIKAASL

-484 VHTRALTDEKECSV
+484 VHTRALTDEKECTV

-503 GFTTVDKDNISAYVS
+503 SFTTIDQDDASAYVK
-518 RQVSGYTT
+518 RQVTGYNT
-526 LASNITTL
+526 LATNVTTL

-562 HVEGVDYYRKLTD
+562 HVEGVDYYRLLTD
-575 FGGKYVANYAGF
+575 FGGKYVTNYSGF
-587 NSYLQRK
+587 NTYIQRK
-594 NAGGSAIVSKMPS
+594 NSGGSAIVSKMPS

-617 SETDVNALLKQNP
+617 SETDVNSLLKQNP

-637 MDKNY
+637 IDKNY

>member
-82 SSRSDELNVNTSLS
+82 SSRSDELTVNTSLS
-96 NSALNQINSANIQ
+96 NSSLNQINSANIL
-109 TDNAYAN
+109 TTNTYAN

-160 SLCYLYLIRTF
+160 ALCYLYLIRTF

-180 FKPSSQELNVEQV
+180 FKQSSQELNVPQV

-207 EVKNQTLTTANVY
+207 EVKNHTLSTSNIY

-243 WRASILGNEADYDK
+243 WRASILGNESDYDK

-266 AQRANVSGSGSHFGP
+266 NQRSNATGGNSGFRP
-281 QSNNDD
+281 QATED
-287 DGWRLNSYISYYN
+287 DGWNLNRASSYYS

-305 DDESLL
+305 DDESPF

-318 VGLCNAYYK
+318 TGLCNAYYK
-327 YKNSTSAQPYFYTTP
+327 YKNSSSAQPYFYTTP
-342 AFGKAVK
+342 AFGKADK
-349 DASSSVFCEDDAAY
+349 DQSSSVFCEDDAAY

-378 DEGIRIR
+378 EEAIRVR
-385 KYVAMNGTNGQLSAE
+385 KYVALNGLLGQLKAE
-400 HTSQRDYS
+400 HTPQRDYT
-408 PYQNNWIVY
+408 PYQNNWVVY
-417 RTSDVMLMKAEAMT
+417 RASDVMLMKAEAMT

-444 YEKLAT
+444 YEKLASAST
-450 ANSLNDSLAIAQN
+450 LSDSLAIAQN
-463 LEQVNIKAAAL
+463 LEQVNIKAASL

-484 VHTRALTDEKECSV
+484 VHTRALTDEKECTV

-503 GFTTVDKDNISAYVS
+503 SFTTIDQDDASAYVK
-518 RQVSGYTT
+518 RQVTGYNT
-526 LASNITTL
+526 LATNVTTL

-562 HVEGVDYYRKLTD
+562 HVEGVDYYRLLTD
-575 FGGKYVANYAGF
+575 FGGKYVTNYSGF
-587 NSYLQRK
+587 NTYIQRK
-594 NAGGSAIVSKMPS
+594 NSGGSAIVSKMPS

-617 SETDVNALLKQNP
+617 SETDVNSLLKQNP

-637 MDKNY
+637 IDKNY

>member
-64 GAYNAMASSNIQ
+64 GAYNAMASTNVQ
-76 LRLIVW
+76 FRLIVW
-82 SSRSDELNVNTSLS
+82 SSRSDELTVNTSLS
-96 NSALNQINSANIQ
+96 NSSLNQINSANIQ
-109 TDNAYAN
+109 TTNTYAN

-160 SLCYLYLIRTF
+160 ALCYLYLIRTF

-180 FKPSSQELNVEQV
+180 FKQSSQELNVPQV

-207 EVKNQTLTTANVY
+207 EVKNNTLSTSNIY

-232 GVYAILADAYL
+232 GVFAILADAYL
-243 WRASILGNEADYDK
+243 WRASILGNESDYDK

-266 AQRANVSGSGSHFGP
+266 NQRSNATGGNSGFRP
-281 QSNNDD
+281 QATED
-287 DGWRLNSYISYYN
+287 DGWNLNRASSYYS

-305 DDESLL
+305 DDESLF

-318 VGLCNAYYK
+318 TGLCNAYYK
-327 YKNSTSAQPYFYTTP
+327 YKNSSSAQPYFYTTP
-342 AFGKAVK
+342 AFGKADK
-349 DASSSVFCEDDAAY
+349 DQSSSVFCEDDAAY

-378 DEGIRIR
+378 EEAIRVR
-385 KYVAMNGTNGQLSAE
+385 KYVALNGLLGQLKAE
-400 HTSQRDYS
+400 HSPQRDYT
-408 PYQNNWIVY
+408 PYQNNWVVY
-417 RTSDVMLMKAEAMT
+417 RASDVMLMKAEAMT

-444 YEKLAT
+444 YEKLASAST
-450 ANSLNDSLAIAQN
+450 LSDSLAIAQN
-463 LEQVNIKAAAL
+463 LEQVNIKAASL

-484 VHTRALTDEKECSV
+484 VHTRALTDEKECTV

-503 GFTTVDKDNISAYVS
+503 SFTTIDQDDASAYVK
-518 RQVSGYTT
+518 RQVTGYNT
-526 LASNITTL
+526 LATNVTTL

-562 HVEGVDYYRKLTD
+562 HVEGVDYYRLLTD
-575 FGGKYVANYAGF
+575 FGGKYVTNYSGF
-587 NSYLQRK
+587 NTYIQRK
-594 NAGGSAIVSKMPS
+594 NSGGSAIVSKMPS

-617 SETDVNALLKQNP
+617 SETDVNSLLKQNP

-637 MDKNY
+637 IDKNY

>member
-1 MKKVMKI
+1 MKKVMNI
-8 NISKYIKASRMAF
+8 NISKYIRASRTTF
-21 YVTLYSLLSA
+21 RVTLYSLLSA
-31 SLASC
+31 TLASC

-64 GAYNAMASSNIQ
+64 GAYNTMASSNVQ

-82 SSRSDELNVNTSLS
+82 SSRSDELTVNTSLS
-96 NSALNQINSANIQ
+96 NSSLNQINSANIQ
-109 TDNAYAN
+109 TTNAYAN

-132 KSAEVMNIDPSY
+132 KSAEVMDIDPSY

-160 SLCYLYLIRTF
+160 ALCYLYLIRTF

-180 FKPSSQELNVEQV
+180 FKQSSQELNVPQV

-207 EVKNQTLTTANVY
+207 EVKNHTLSTSNIY

-243 WRASILGNEADYDK
+243 WRASILGNESDYDK

-266 AQRANVSGSGSHFGP
+266 NQRSNAPGGNSGFRP
-281 QSNNDD
+281 QTTDD
-287 DGWRLNSYISYYN
+287 DGWNLNRASNYYS

-305 DDESLL
+305 DDESLF

-318 VGLCNAYYK
+318 TGLCNAYYK
-327 YKNSTSAQPYFYTTP
+327 YKNSSSAQPYFYTTP
-342 AFGKAVK
+342 AFGKAEK
-349 DASSSVFCEDDAAY
+349 DQSSSVFCEDDAAY
-363 DVRGFE
+363 DVRGYE

-378 DEGIRIR
+378 EEAIRIR
-385 KYVAMNGTNGQLSAE
+385 KYVAINGLSGQLKAE
-400 HTSQRDYS
+400 HSPQRDYS
-408 PYQNNWIVY
+408 PYQNNWVVY
-417 RTSDVMLMKAEAMT
+417 RASDVMLMKAEAMT

-444 YEKLAT
+444 YEKLAH
-450 ANSLNDSLAIAQN
+450 ANTLNDSLAIAQN

-484 VHTRALTDEKECSV
+484 VHTRALTEEKECTV

-503 GFTTVDKDNISAYVS
+503 SFATIDQDDASAYVK
-518 RQVSGYTT
+518 RQVTGYNTIAT
-526 LASNITTL
+526 NVTTL

-562 HVEGVDYYRKLTD
+562 HVEGVDYYRLLTD
-575 FGGKYVANYAGF
+575 FGGKYVTNYAGF
-587 NSYLQRK
+587 NTYIRRK
-594 NAGGSAIVSKMPS
+594 SAGGSAIVSKMSS

-637 MDKNY
+637 TEKNY

>member
-180 FKPSSQELNVEQV
+180 FKQSSQELNVEQV

-327 YKNSTSAQPYFYTTP
+327 YKNSTSAHPYFYTTP

-349 DASSSVFCEDDAAY
+349 DASCSVFCEDDAAY

-417 RTSDVMLMKAEAMT
+417 RTSDVMLKKAAAMA
-431 QKAALIIKAADAE
+431 QKAALTITAADAE
-444 YEKLAT
+444 YVKLAT

-498 DSTAY
+498 DSTA
-503 GFTTVDKDNISAYVS
+503 
-518 RQVSGYTT
+518 
-526 LASNITTL
+526 
-534 ETLVLNERA
+534 
-543 RELCFEGKRW
+543 
-553 FDLLRYNYR
+553 
-562 HVEGVDYYRKLTD
+562 
-575 FGGKYVANYAGF
+575 
-587 NSYLQRK
+587 
-594 NAGGSAIVSKMPS
+594 
-607 EPYLYMPIIK
+607 
-617 SETDVNALLKQNP
+617 
-630 VYSDNST
+630 
-637 MDKNY
+637 

>member
-82 SSRSDELNVNTSLS
+82 SSRSDELTVNTSLS
-96 NSALNQINSANIQ
+96 NSSLNQINSANIQ
-109 TDNAYAN
+109 TTNTYAN

-160 SLCYLYLIRTF
+160 ALCYLYLIRTF

-180 FKPSSQELNVEQV
+180 FKQSSQELNVPQV

-207 EVKNQTLTTANVY
+207 EVKNHTLSTSNIY

-243 WRASILGNEADYDK
+243 WRASILGNESDYDK

-266 AQRANVSGSGSHFGP
+266 NQRSNATGGNSGFRP
-281 QSNNDD
+281 QATED
-287 DGWRLNSYISYYN
+287 DGWNLNRASSYYS

-305 DDESLL
+305 DDESLF

-318 VGLCNAYYK
+318 TGLCNAYYK
-327 YKNSTSAQPYFYTTP
+327 YKNSSSAQPYFYTTP
-342 AFGKAVK
+342 AFGKADK
-349 DASSSVFCEDDAAY
+349 DQSSSVFCEDDAAY

-378 DEGIRIR
+378 EEAIRVR
-385 KYVAMNGTNGQLSAE
+385 KYVALNGLLGQLKADHSP
-400 HTSQRDYS
+400 QRDYT
-408 PYQNNWIVY
+408 PYQNNWVVY
-417 RTSDVMLMKAEAMT
+417 RASDVMLMKAEAMT

-444 YEKLAT
+444 YEKLASAST
-450 ANSLNDSLAIAQN
+450 LSDSLAIAQN
-463 LEQVNIKAAAL
+463 LEQVNIKAASL

-484 VHTRALTDEKECSV
+484 VHTRALTDEKECTV

-503 GFTTVDKDNISAYVS
+503 SFTTIDQDDASAYVK
-518 RQVSGYTT
+518 RQVTGYNT
-526 LASNITTL
+526 LATNVTTL

-562 HVEGVDYYRKLTD
+562 HVEGVDYYRLLTD
-575 FGGKYVANYAGF
+575 FGGKYVTNYSGF
-587 NSYLQRK
+587 NTYIQRK
-594 NAGGSAIVSKMPS
+594 NSGGSAIVSKMPS

-617 SETDVNALLKQNP
+617 SETDVNSLLKQNP

-637 MDKNY
+637 IDKNY

>member
-82 SSRSDELNVNTSLS
+82 SSRSDELTVNTSLS
-96 NSALNQINSANIQ
+96 NSSLNQINSANIQ
-109 TDNAYAN
+109 TTNTYAN

-125 CCNLVID
+125 CCNLVIE

-160 SLCYLYLIRTF
+160 ALCYLYLIRTF

-180 FKPSSQELNVEQV
+180 FKQSSQELNVPQV

-207 EVKNQTLTTANVY
+207 EVKNNTLSTSNIY

-243 WRASILGNEADYDK
+243 WRASILGNESDYDK

-266 AQRANVSGSGSHFGP
+266 NQRSNVAGGNSGFRP
-281 QSNNDD
+281 QATED
-287 DGWRLNSYISYYN
+287 DGWNLNRASSYYS

-305 DDESLL
+305 DDESLF

-318 VGLCNAYYK
+318 TGLCNAYYK
-327 YKNSTSAQPYFYTTP
+327 YKNSSSAQPYFYTTP
-342 AFGKAVK
+342 AFGKADK
-349 DASSSVFCEDDAAY
+349 DQSSSVFCEDDAAY

-378 DEGIRIR
+378 EEAIRVR
-385 KYVAMNGTNGQLSAE
+385 KYVALNGLLGQLKAE
-400 HTSQRDYS
+400 HTPQRDYT
-408 PYQNNWIVY
+408 PYQNNWVVY
-417 RTSDVMLMKAEAMT
+417 RASDVMLMKAEAMT

-444 YEKLAT
+444 YEKLASAST
-450 ANSLNDSLAIAQN
+450 LSDSLAIAQN
-463 LEQVNIKAAAL
+463 LEQVNIKAASL

-484 VHTRALTDEKECSV
+484 VHTRALTDEKECTV

-503 GFTTVDKDNISAYVS
+503 SFTTIDQDDASAYVK
-518 RQVSGYTT
+518 RQVTGYNT
-526 LASNITTL
+526 LATNVTTL

-562 HVEGVDYYRKLTD
+562 HVEGVDYYRLLTD
-575 FGGKYVANYAGF
+575 FGGKYVTNYSGF
-587 NSYLQRK
+587 NTYIQRK
-594 NAGGSAIVSKMPS
+594 NSGGSAIVSKMPS

-617 SETDVNALLKQNP
+617 SETDVNSLLKQNP

-637 MDKNY
+637 IDKNY

>member
-64 GAYNAMASSNIQ
+64 GAYNTMASSNVQ

-82 SSRSDELNVNTSLS
+82 SSRSDELTVNTSLS
-96 NSALNQINSANIQ
+96 NSSLNQINSANIQ
-109 TDNAYAN
+109 TTNTYAN

-132 KSAEVMNIDPSY
+132 KSAEVMDIDPSY

-160 SLCYLYLIRTF
+160 ALCYLYLIRTF
-171 RDVPLVLTP
+171 RDVPLVLKP
-180 FKPSSQELNVEQV
+180 FKQSSQELNVPQV

-207 EVKNQTLTTANVY
+207 EVKNHTLSTSNIY

-243 WRASILGNEADYDK
+243 WRASILGNESDYDK

-266 AQRANVSGSGSHFGP
+266 NQRSNAPGGNSGFRP
-281 QSNNDD
+281 QTTDD
-287 DGWRLNSYISYYN
+287 DGWNLNRASNYYN

-305 DDESLL
+305 DDESLF
-311 ELCYNDN
+311 ELCYNNN

-327 YKNSTSAQPYFYTTP
+327 YKNSSSAQPYFYTTV
-342 AFGKAVK
+342 AFGKAEK
-349 DASSSVFCEDDAAY
+349 DQSSSVFCEDDAAY
-363 DVRGFE
+363 DVRGYE

-378 DEGIRIR
+378 EEAIRIR
-385 KYVAMNGTNGQLSAE
+385 KYVAINGLSGQLKAE
-400 HTSQRDYS
+400 HSPQRDYS
-408 PYQNNWIVY
+408 PYQNNWVVY
-417 RTSDVMLMKAEAMT
+417 RASDVMLMKAEAMT

-444 YEKLAT
+444 YEKLAH
-450 ANSLNDSLAIAQN
+450 ANTLNDSLAIAQN

-484 VHTRALTDEKECSV
+484 VHTRALTEEKECTV

-503 GFTTVDKDNISAYVS
+503 SFATIDQDDASAYVK
-518 RQVSGYTT
+518 RQVTGYNTIAT
-526 LASNITTL
+526 NVTTL

-562 HVEGVDYYRKLTD
+562 HVEGVDYYRLLTD
-575 FGGKYVANYAGF
+575 FGGKYVTNYAGF
-587 NSYLQRK
+587 NTYIRRK
-594 NAGGSAIVSKMPS
+594 SAGGSAIVSKMPS

-637 MDKNY
+637 TEKNY

>member
-82 SSRSDELNVNTSLS
+82 SSRSDELTVNTSLS
-96 NSALNQINSANIQ
+96 NSSLNQINSANIQ
-109 TDNAYAN
+109 TTNTYAN

-160 SLCYLYLIRTF
+160 ALCYLYLIRTF

-180 FKPSSQELNVEQV
+180 FKQSSQELNVPQV

-207 EVKNQTLTTANVY
+207 EVKNHTLSTSNIY

-243 WRASILGNEADYDK
+243 WRASILGNESDYDK

-266 AQRANVSGSGSHFGP
+266 NQRSNATGGNSGFRP
-281 QSNNDD
+281 QATED
-287 DGWRLNSYISYYN
+287 DGWNLNRASSYYS

-311 ELCYNDN
+311 ELCYNN
-318 VGLCNAYYK
+318 NTGLCNAYYK
-327 YKNSTSAQPYFYTTP
+327 YKNSSSAQPYFYTTP
-342 AFGKAVK
+342 AFGKADK
-349 DASSSVFCEDDAAY
+349 DQSSSVFCEDDAAY

-378 DEGIRIR
+378 EEAIRVR
-385 KYVAMNGTNGQLSAE
+385 KYVALNGLLGQLKAE
-400 HTSQRDYS
+400 HSPQRDYT
-408 PYQNNWIVY
+408 PYQNNWVVY
-417 RTSDVMLMKAEAMT
+417 RASDVMLMKAEAMT

-444 YEKLAT
+444 YEKLASAST
-450 ANSLNDSLAIAQN
+450 LSDSLAIAQN
-463 LEQVNIKAAAL
+463 LEQVNIKAASL

-484 VHTRALTDEKECSV
+484 VHTRALTDEKECTV

-503 GFTTVDKDNISAYVS
+503 SFTTIDQDDASAYVK
-518 RQVSGYTT
+518 RQVTGYNT
-526 LASNITTL
+526 LATNVTTL

-562 HVEGVDYYRKLTD
+562 HVEGVDYYRLLTD
-575 FGGKYVANYAGF
+575 FGGKYVTNYSGF
-587 NSYLQRK
+587 NTYIQRK
-594 NAGGSAIVSKMPS
+594 NSGGSAIVSKMPS

-617 SETDVNALLKQNP
+617 SETDVNSLLKQNP

-637 MDKNY
+637 IDKNY

>member
-82 SSRSDELNVNTSLS
+82 SSRSDELTVNTSLS
-96 NSALNQINSANIQ
+96 NSSLNQINSANIQ
-109 TDNAYAN
+109 TTNTYAN

-160 SLCYLYLIRTF
+160 ALCYLYLIRTF

-180 FKPSSQELNVEQV
+180 FKQSSQELNVPQV

-207 EVKNQTLTTANVY
+207 EVKNHTLSTSNIY

-232 GVYAILADAYL
+232 GLYAILADAYL
-243 WRASILGNEADYDK
+243 WRASILGNESDYDK

-266 AQRANVSGSGSHFGP
+266 NQRSNATGGNSGFRP
-281 QSNNDD
+281 QATED
-287 DGWRLNSYISYYN
+287 DGWNLNRASSYYS

-305 DDESLL
+305 DDESLF

-318 VGLCNAYYK
+318 TGLCNAYYK
-327 YKNSTSAQPYFYTTP
+327 YKNSSSAQPYFYTTP
-342 AFGKAVK
+342 AFGKADK
-349 DASSSVFCEDDAAY
+349 DQSSSVFCEDDAAY

-378 DEGIRIR
+378 EEAIRVR
-385 KYVAMNGTNGQLSAE
+385 KYVALNGLLGQLKAE
-400 HTSQRDYS
+400 HTPQRDYT
-408 PYQNNWIVY
+408 PYQNNWVVY
-417 RTSDVMLMKAEAMT
+417 RASDVMLMKAEAMT

-444 YEKLAT
+444 YEKLASAST
-450 ANSLNDSLAIAQN
+450 LSDSLAIAQN
-463 LEQVNIKAAAL
+463 LEQVNIKAASL

-484 VHTRALTDEKECSV
+484 VHTRALTDEKECTV

-503 GFTTVDKDNISAYVS
+503 SFTTIDQDDASAYVK
-518 RQVSGYTT
+518 RQVTGYNT
-526 LASNITTL
+526 LATNVTTL

-562 HVEGVDYYRKLTD
+562 HVEGVDYYRLLTD
-575 FGGKYVANYAGF
+575 FGGKYVTNYSGF
-587 NSYLQRK
+587 NTYIQRK
-594 NAGGSAIVSKMPS
+594 NSGGSAIVSKMPS

-617 SETDVNALLKQNP
+617 SETDVNSLLKQNP

-637 MDKNY
+637 IDKNY